1 MVKLS
6 YMIKLLDR
14 DFNKDEYNSVAI
26 NPLQSWEW
34 GEVREKTGNQ
44 IIRIGEFRGE
54 KLINV
59 FLISLHKIPLVNYYV
74 GYCPRSVVPSVEVCD
89 FIKKYCLDN
98 QIITVKFEPY
108 EKKSDQKI
116 EHLQKSS
123 FQLFP
128 DWTQILNLNKT
139 EDELLKNLK
148 SKTRY
153 NLRLAQKKG
162 LKVVEKT
169 DSEGFEIFSKLYFE
183 TCKRQN
189 YLGHNR
195 HYHQTVFECLKDK
208 ISHILIIYFE
218 NTPLGA
224 YELFLF
230 NNNLY
235 YVYGGSSDEYRNYMA
250 TNLLMWEA
258 IKFGQKNGV
267 ERFDMWGSLSPD
279 FDEKDPWAGFTKFK
293 EGYGTEY
300 VQFVGSHDL
309 IVNPVLYSIYCTVYK
324 IREFILTH
332 LQ

>member
-1 MVKLS
+1 
-6 YMIKLLDR
+6 MIKLLDK

-34 GEVREKTGNQ
+34 GEVRERTGNQ
-44 IIRIGEFRGE
+44 IVRIGEFRGE
-54 KLINV
+54 KLANV
-59 FLISLHKIPLVNYYV
+59 FLISLHKIPAVNYYV
-74 GYCPRSVVPSVEVCD
+74 GYCPRSVIPSVEVCD

-108 EKKSDQKI
+108 EKKSDKNI
-116 EHLQKSS
+116 GHLQKSS

-128 DWTQILNLNKT
+128 DWTQMLSLNKP
-139 EDELLKNLK
+139 EEELLKNLK

-169 DSEGFEIFSKLYFE
+169 DSEGFSIFSKLYFE

-189 YLGHNR
+189 YLGHNQ
-195 HYHQTVFECLKDK
+195 HYHQTVFESLKDK
-208 ISHILIIYFE
+208 ISHILVVYFE
-218 NTPLGA
+218 DTPLGA

-230 NNNLY
+230 NKKLY
-235 YVYGGSSDEYRNYMA
+235 YVYGGSSDQYRNYMA

-267 ERFDMWGSLSPD
+267 ERFDMWGSLQPN
-279 FDEKDPWAGFTKFK
+279 FDEKNPWAGFTKFK

-300 VQFVGSHDL
+300 IQFVGSYDL
-309 IVNPVLYSIYCTVYK
+309 VVNPILYSIYCVIYK
-324 IREFILTH
+324 LREFILTH
-332 LQ
+332 V